1 MSEGSRPPTSKQH
14 TLYLTCGTNLMSA
27 YTLLQSC
34 HCGQGPTPPVNSA
47 ASLIRCALASLQ
59 LSQVPVSS
67 ALIMAAKRPLRPD
80 TLERICYLWNKGRCA
95 FPGSY
100 WFRHVCA
107 CRRKGHHA
115 RSVTKPPLTHL
126 TRVQPQALHL
136 PSRALTANFPSYL
149 TSLHVV
155 AHRQQQRRS
164 KHDRHSLHVVAHR
177 QQQRRSKH
185 DRQCYY
191 MSSH

>member
-1 MSEGSRPPTSKQH
+1 MLACFESPCPLREDSHIRQETKKNMSEGSRPPTSKQH

-115 RSVTKPPLTHL
+115 RSVTKPAADSPYKSAT
-126 TRVQPQALHL
+126 TSFAPPKPSSDGQL
-136 PSRALTANFPSYL
+136 P
-149 TSLHVV
+149 
-155 AHRQQQRRS
+155 
-164 KHDRHSLHVVAHR
+164 
-177 QQQRRSKH
+177 
-185 DRQCYY
+185 
-191 MSSH
+191 